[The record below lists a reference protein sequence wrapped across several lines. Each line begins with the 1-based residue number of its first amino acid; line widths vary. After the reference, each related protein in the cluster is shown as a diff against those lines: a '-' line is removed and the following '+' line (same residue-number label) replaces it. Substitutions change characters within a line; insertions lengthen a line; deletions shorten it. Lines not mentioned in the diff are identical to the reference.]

1 MDGCSSI
8 LSSGKGKPM
17 DHVGQW
23 RCHASSVHR
32 RKEAGKHEM
41 ELLCLALQM
50 MLAVFSS
57 PNTADILA
65 LVQAS
70 ARLQ

>member
-8 LSSGKGKPM
+8 LSAGKGKAM

-32 RKEAGKHEM
+32 RKEPCNHEM
-41 ELLCLALQM
+41 ELLCSTLQV

-57 PNTADILA
+57 PNTADMLA
-65 LVQAS
+65 VVQA
-70 ARLQ
+70 